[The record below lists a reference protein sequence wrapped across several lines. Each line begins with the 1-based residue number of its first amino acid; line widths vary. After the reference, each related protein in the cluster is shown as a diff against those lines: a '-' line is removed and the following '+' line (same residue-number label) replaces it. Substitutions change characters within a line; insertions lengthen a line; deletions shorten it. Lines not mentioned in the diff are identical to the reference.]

1 MSSKGKVVLIT
12 GGGSGIG
19 RATAVAFGRQGA
31 RLVVAGRREKEIEE
45 TARQAREAGGEAI
58 AVPADVT
65 SEDSVKALVA
75 KTVATYGRLDVAF
88 NNAGTEGQFQ
98 PLPEADAATY
108 HQVFDTNVKGVFFSM
123 KHQIPALLAS
133 GGGVIIN
140 NSSIAGHVGF
150 AGASLYAASKHA
162 VVGLTK
168 TAALELAKT
177 GIRVNAVAPGAVVT
191 DMYDRAF
198 GGNEAVQAQVAAA
211 HPVGRPGRP
220 EEIANAVV
228 WLASDG
234 ASFVTGQSIPVDGGF
249 TAQ

>member
-1 MSSKGKVVLIT
+1 MSSNSKVVLIT

-19 RATAVAFGRQGA
+19 RATAVAFAKQGA

-45 TARQAREAGGEAI
+45 TARLAREAGGEAI
-58 AVPADVT
+58 AAAADVT
-65 SEDSVKALVA
+65 DEDSVRALVA
-75 KTVATYGRLDVAF
+75 KTLATYGRLDAAF
-88 NNAGTEGQFQ
+88 NNAGTEGRFQ
-98 PLPEADAATY
+98 PLSGADVAAY
-108 HQVFDTNVKGVFFSM
+108 HQVFDTNVKGVFLSM

-133 GGGVIIN
+133 GGGAIIN

-150 AGASLYAASKHA
+150 AGAALYAASKHA
-162 VVGLTK
+162 VVGLTR

-177 GIRVNAVAPGAVVT
+177 GIRVNAVAPGAVLT

-198 GGNEAVQAQVAAA
+198 GRDEASQAQVAAA
-211 HPVGRPGRP
+211 HPIGRPARV
-220 EEIANAVV
+220 EEIADAVV